1 QSSLL
6 RPGFFLTTSTM
17 FNRLFL
23 LSVIITPAFS
33 GCGSDGPP
41 LGAVTGRVTLDGK
54 PLSGAVLTFI
64 SQSEKGSPSYGGT
77 DDQGRYSLMFTNTKS
92 GAMVGEH
99 LVEIET
105 TKVSA
110 AEAKELVAQG
120 MAAPAP
126 YVAIPKKYRKS
137 GALTA
142 KVASGSNT
150 IDFELTSK

>member
-1 QSSLL
+1 
-6 RPGFFLTTSTM
+6 M
-17 FNRLFL
+17 FKHLFL
-23 LSVIITPAFS
+23 FSGLIVPALS
-33 GCGSDGPP
+33 GCGSNGPP

-77 DDQGRYSLMFTNTKS
+77 DEQGHYSLMFTNTKS

-110 AEAKELVAQG
+110 GEAKELVAQG

-126 YVAIPKKYRKS
+126 YVAIPRKYKKP

-142 KVASGSNT
+142 HVASGSNT

>member
-1 QSSLL
+1 
-6 RPGFFLTTSTM
+6 M

-23 LSVIITPAFS
+23 FALIVAPAFS
-33 GCGSDGPP
+33 GCGTDGPP

-92 GAMVGEH
+92 GALVGDH

-105 TKVSA
+105 TKVST
-110 AEAKELVAQG
+110 AEARELVAQG
-120 MAAPAP
+120 MPAPAP
-126 YVAIPKKYRKS
+126 YVAIPRKYKKP

-142 KVASGSNT
+142 KVAAGSNT
-150 IDFELTSK
+150 IDFELTSR